1 MKYLLLAALIAG
13 IVWLLR
19 RSREQAIKNAAASA
33 RPPAR
38 PGQAAEVTEI
48 VACSVCQLHLP
59 KSEALTGR
67 QGSLYCC
74 EAHRREAG
82 G

>member
-1 MKYLLLAALIAG
+1 MKYLLLTALIVG
-13 IVWLLR
+13 IVWLWHR
-19 RSREQAIKNAAASA
+19 NREQAIKNAAASA

-38 PGQAAEVTEI
+38 PDQAVTEI
-48 VACSVCQLHLP
+48 VACSVCQVHLP
-59 KSEALTGR
+59 KSEALIGR